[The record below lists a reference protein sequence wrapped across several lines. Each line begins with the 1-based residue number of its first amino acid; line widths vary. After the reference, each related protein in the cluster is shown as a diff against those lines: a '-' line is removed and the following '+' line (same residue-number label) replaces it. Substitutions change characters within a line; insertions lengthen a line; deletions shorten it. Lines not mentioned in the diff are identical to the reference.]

1 MEVRLYA
8 YTPWSAGRLAFRVKR
23 TVWRQLQTKC
33 PSVFTEDDIEA
44 LFEPSQ
50 SVEAAVAAVLS
61 QALARI
67 ICPVA
72 RRGEPAAAIPGGV
85 FNATL
90 SKKPCWSV
98 SGPN

>member
-8 YTPWSAGRLAFRVKR
+8 YTPWSAGRLVFRVKR
-23 TVWRQLQTKC
+23 TVWRQLLAKS
-33 PSVFTEDDIEA
+33 PSVCTEDDIEA

-61 QALARI
+61 QALAKI
-67 ICPVA
+67 ICPAA
-72 RRGEPAAAIPGGV
+72 RRGEPAAAITGGV

-90 SKKPCWSV
+90 
-98 SGPN
+98 